1 MFDCQSTRK
10 SKRRDISNVSVSL
23 QRVKEAIAKR
33 EMIKNVMSKATSRPT
48 NEELDAPPA
57 LSGGPA

>member
-1 MFDCQSTRK
+1 MFYCQSTRK

-48 NEELDAPPA
+48 NEELDTYPA